1 MRSIGVSFA
10 SVTRDRDL
18 SPSGLS
24 RRVWIR
30 SLTRSPLNLF
40 HFLSTDLPVALA
52 STAVFFSGA
61 QLATAAEPAAAA
73 PDPFNQY
80 WQSADAP
87 DHELY
92 VKEVLPPGFQ
102 VIATELEGPVFADA
116 QGRTL
121 YKWPLQ
127 TLRNGATGDRQGRPS
142 TCTNE
147 VLRVSAGL
155 MSPYPA
161 GLALP
166 DLDHRPSCVD
176 LWPPV
181 IAPKDAKAVG
191 KWTVIQ
197 RGDGAEQ
204 WAYDGYPLYA
214 SSLDRKP
221 GDVHGGTKMSAGG
234 DGGVV
239 RVPVGPAIG
248 IPPGFKV
255 VPSTSGRLITT
266 DRGDSVYTWD
276 GDDKPNV
283 SNCYKDCLIDWAPVL
298 APEIVKE
305 RDDWTIVK
313 RAPGVNQ
320 WAFRGKPLYTYNYDR
335 GSRNFWGADV
345 PGWHNAYTQRAL
357 RPPEGF
363 TVQDAEGGGQVLA
376 DSRGHTIYYYNC
388 RDDSFAQL
396 ACDNPDS
403 TQAYR
408 MAICGNGDPKLCR
421 ETFPY
426 VIAPAGAK
434 STSRLW
440 SVIAIDPNT
449 GHRAAP
455 GQESLQVWAYRDRP
469 VYNYVGDDQPGV
481 TNADGYG
488 EFTGGR
494 NGFKA
499 FVLRDIFQGNAFRQ

>member
-1 MRSIGVSFA
+1 MRSIRVSFA
-10 SVTRDRDL
+10 AVTTDRYL
-18 SPSGLS
+18 NTSGLS
-24 RRVWIR
+24 SRVGIR
-30 SLTRSPLNLF
+30 ALARSPLNL
-40 HFLSTDLPVALA
+40 LRDLLTDLPVVLA
-52 STAVFFSGA
+52 TTAVFLSGV
-61 QLATAAEPAAAA
+61 QLASAAEPATAE
-73 PDPFNQY
+73 PDPFDQY
-80 WQSADAP
+80 WQPADAP
-87 DHELY
+87 DQELY
-92 VKEVLPPGFQ
+92 VKETLPPGFQ

-121 YKWPLQ
+121 YKWPLR
-127 TLRNGATGDRQGRPS
+127 TLRNGATGDREGRS
-142 TCTNE
+142 SVCTNE

-161 GLALP
+161 GLVLP
-166 DLDHRPSCVD
+166 DLDQRPSCVD

-181 IAPKDAKAVG
+181 IAPKDAKEVG
-191 KWTVIQ
+191 KWTIIQ
-197 RGDGAEQ
+197 RGDGAGQ
-204 WAYDGYPLYA
+204 WAYGGYPLYT

-221 GDVHGGTKMSAGG
+221 GDVHGGTKMNSGG

-239 RVPVGPAIG
+239 RIPVGPAIG

-255 VPSTSGRLITT
+255 VPSTSGRLITI
-266 DRGDSVYTWD
+266 DRGDSVYVWD

-283 SNCYKDCLIDWAPVL
+283 SNCYKDCLTSWTPVL

-440 SVIAIDPNT
+440 SVMNIDPNT

-455 GQESLQVWAYRDRP
+455 GQEALQVWAYRDRP
-469 VYNYVGDDQPGV
+469 VYNYAGDDRPGV